1 MGNYFLHNGEKYK
14 TDELMH
20 YGVKGMKWGVRRY
33 QNKDGTL
40 TTEGRV
46 HAERSRRR
54 SKINASQSSV
64 HDIHSSFSKK
74 ERKLM
79 GLDTEEDDTENVI
92 NRFITKV
99 RDTPVSYFELSD
111 VGSHINASVGTRN
124 EKAYRGKGYASKSI
138 QKGLDWYTQHRSEF
152 ENKPIVWWAE
162 KENVASQR
170 LAEKNGFVRDR
181 SIENSD
187 DEWLKNNWTKYVYD

>member
-46 HAERSRRR
+46 HAEWSRRR

-99 RDTPVSYFELSD
+99 HDTPVSYFELSD

-124 EKAYRGKGYASKSI
+124 EKAYRGKG
-138 QKGLDWYTQHRSEF
+138 
-152 ENKPIVWWAE
+152 
-162 KENVASQR
+162 
-170 LAEKNGFVRDR
+170 VR
-181 SIENSD
+181 
-187 DEWLKNNWTKYVYD
+187 